1 MLRLIKF
8 LIQQRMKTVNH
19 SIMINTALC
28 LPAPDIEALLQGRI
42 VAAIFGKFI
51 TPKRQFALCPID
63 ASLNRLPIEQYYHPN
78 FVPTAHTTFIQPGT
92 ETISIAAW
100 ARCELCQP
108 LNAESLAA
116 LPKVTI
122 WTKEALQAA
131 LAQWQNIFLL
141 YLRVYQ
147 IPTPLN
153 FLVQSHSSFVH
164 LGEYIN
170 VSEAL
175 PILSDRLFRQR
186 QLALQNLE
194 LPRNPE
200 LELLQSAIAPIALVN
215 LAAQA
220 LEREIKELLGW
231 GSQPFMTQP
240 NGDLWIDN
248 ITALGDRSQEEDQ
261 GKTSYQAG
269 TDFENIVRQSLDYLG
284 FTVDIFHK
292 GGAGGVDIFC
302 TQPYSLIAECKA
314 GKTIPNNTAVQLLN
328 LGTLRLSQE
337 LLQQATKLII
347 GPGKPTKQ
355 LKDAAEL
362 HGMAIINPETLQKIV
377 KLQSNY
383 PNSVD
388 LLELKKYLIPG
399 QADEEVEKY
408 IELVYTQIKERSHI
422 VQVLK
427 NYLNNSGNKS
437 AEVEALHAA
446 YITTHPQTL
455 SLRRMHN
462 ILIELSSPLTGYLG
476 RICLDD
482 WKRDRFYFL
491 RDLPIK

>member
-1 MLRLIKF
+1 
-8 LIQQRMKTVNH
+8 MKIVNH
-19 SIMINTALC
+19 NIMINTALC
-28 LPAPDIEALLQGRI
+28 LPAPDIKALLQGRI

-63 ASLNRLPIEQYYHPN
+63 TSLNKLPIEQYYHPN
-78 FVPTAHTTFIQPGT
+78 FVPTAHTTVIQPGT

-108 LNAESLAA
+108 LNAEFLAA

-122 WTKEALQAA
+122 WTQQALQAA

-147 IPTPLN
+147 LPVPLK
-153 FLVQSHSSFVH
+153 FSVQSHSSFVH
-164 LGEYIN
+164 LGQYIN
-170 VSEAL
+170 VSEASA
-175 PILSDRLFRQR
+175 ILSDRLFRQR

-194 LPRNPE
+194 LPQYPE

-215 LAAQA
+215 PAVQA
-220 LEREIKELLGW
+220 LEQEIKELLGW
-231 GSQPFMTQP
+231 GSQPFMTQF
-240 NGDLWIDN
+240 NRDLWIDN

-269 TDFENIVRQSLDYLG
+269 TDFENIVRQSLEYLG

-302 TQPYSLIAECKA
+302 SQPYPLIGECKA
-314 GKTIPNNTAVQLLN
+314 GKKIPNDTAVQLLN
-328 LGTLRLSQE
+328 LGTLRLNE
-337 LLQQATKLII
+337 KLFQQATKLII
-347 GPGKPTKQ
+347 GPGKPTTQ
-355 LKDAAEL
+355 LKDAAKR
-362 HGMAIINPETLQKIV
+362 HGMAIINPETLQKLV

-408 IELVYTQIKERSHI
+408 IELVYREIKERSHI

-476 RICLDD
+476 RICQDD
-482 WKRDRFYFL
+482 WRRDRFYFL

>member
-1 MLRLIKF
+1 
-8 LIQQRMKTVNH
+8 
-19 SIMINTALC
+19 MINTALC

-51 TPKRQFALCPID
+51 MPKRQFALYPID
-63 ASLNRLPIEQYYHPN
+63 ASRNKLPIEQYYHPS
-78 FVPTAHTTFIQPGT
+78 FVPSAHTNLQP
-92 ETISIAAW
+92 ETISLTAW

-108 LNAESLAA
+108 LNIESLADFSQ
-116 LPKVTI
+116 VTI
-122 WTKEALQAA
+122 WTKEALQAV
-131 LAQWQNIFLL
+131 LAQWHNIFLL

-147 IPTPLN
+147 ISSPLN
-153 FLVQSHSSFVH
+153 FSVQSHSSFVH
-164 LGEYIN
+164 LGQYIN
-170 VSEAL
+170 VSEAS
-175 PILSDRLFRQR
+175 PILNDRLFRQR

-194 LPRNPE
+194 PLPYPE
-200 LELLQSAIAPIALVN
+200 LELLQSAIAQISLVN
-215 LAAQA
+215 PAAQA

-231 GSQPFMTQP
+231 GSQPLMQP
-240 NGDLWIDN
+240 NQYLWIDN

-261 GKTSYQAG
+261 GKSNYQAG
-269 TDFENIVRQSLDYLG
+269 TDFENVVRNSLEYLG
-284 FTVDIFHK
+284 FTVDYFHK

-302 TQPYSLIAECKA
+302 SQPYPLIGECKS
-314 GKTIPNNTAVQLLN
+314 GKTIPNNTVVQLLN

-355 LKDAAEL
+355 LKEAAEL
-362 HGMAIINPETLQKIV
+362 HSMAIINPETLQKLV

-388 LLELKKYLIPG
+388 LLQLKDYLKPG

-408 IELVYTQIKERSHI
+408 IESVYRQIKERSYI
-422 VQVLK
+422 IQVLK
-427 NYLNNSGNKS
+427 NYLHNSGNKS

-455 SLRRMHN
+455 DLRRMHD

-476 RICLDD
+476 RICQED
-482 WKRDRFYFL
+482 WRRDRFYFL
-491 RDLPIK
+491 RDLPLRS